1 MVNEITRTSRGK
13 RSTGIVP
20 VARNHYV
27 LLKHL
32 QCAEVLADDVPRFDI
47 ARI

>member
-20 VARNHYV
+20 VAR
-27 LLKHL
+27 KHHMLIEQL
-32 QCAEVLADDVPRFDI
+32 QCAEVLADDVPRIDVT
-47 ARI
+47 RI